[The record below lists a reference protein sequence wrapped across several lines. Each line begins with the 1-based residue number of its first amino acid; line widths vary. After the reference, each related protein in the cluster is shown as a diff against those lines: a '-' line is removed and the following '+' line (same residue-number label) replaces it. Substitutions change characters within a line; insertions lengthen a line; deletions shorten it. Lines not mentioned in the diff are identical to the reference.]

1 MGVSNGAVFWYNQ
14 CILIEEDAVLLHI
27 DSWIRFVLTELFA
40 VVLLFLVFR
49 KPMLE
54 GNLKKNVSLKILLI
68 MLAMYLAQLF
78 YVMLSPTYFFR
89 RFTFS
94 TERLNLI
101 PFRVFSEWLAHPFNF
116 FGNVLLF
123 MPIGFFEVLLH
134 PSYTRKQQLLRTIA
148 VSAGI
153 SLFVEFAQLFNF
165 RVSDVDDI
173 ILNTL
178 GGVCGCLLCML
189 LQKLGFDKTRVGRFL
204 LPRIPRSW
212 RCHMHLTRFCVI
224 LVVTMEVVLFTVN
237 YIVTIPKPKVREN
250 TAAQL
255 ATEAPAEPESTIM
268 PTQVPT
274 EPAATTMSAIA
285 PTYPPTEPES
295 TPLSTPTPAVTATV
309 FITPEPTSAPKVYN
323 TDGLELEAQNILL
336 VRLADDTRDEQA
348 IYAVNSDD
356 LIYPASTLK
365 MVTALTVLD
374 IADPDESVQVGTEIY
389 IPPLDCSRASL
400 EYGMTLTVKELLEGL
415 LLPSGAD
422 AAYALGVYCGRKL
435 EGNDSLPFKDAINA
449 FVAAMNRKAAEIGAE
464 HTTARN
470 VVGLDDKE
478 QRTTAEDILKIAKVF
493 LDNPVLAEICG
504 LPTAKITSEEGK
516 TISLKN
522 TNKMLLQN
530 SEYYNG
536 NVAGVKTGTTN
547 RAGNCL
553 VSVFTVQDERYLCIV
568 MNSSY
573 YGKFIDT
580 QILYEVCAAAE

>member
-1 MGVSNGAVFWYNQ
+1 MPF
-14 CILIEEDAVLLHI
+14 LLNI

-40 VVLLFLVFR
+40 VVLLAFVFR

-54 GNLKKNVSLKILLI
+54 EKKNVWLKILLI
-68 MLAMYLAQLF
+68 MLAMYLAHLF
-78 YVMLSPTYFFR
+78 YVLLSPTYFFR
-89 RFTFS
+89 RFAFS

-101 PFRVFSEWLAHPFNF
+101 PFRVLSEWLAHPLNF

-134 PSYTRKQQLLRTIA
+134 PTYTRKQQLLRTAA

-173 ILNTL
+173 ILNTI
-178 GGVCGCLLCML
+178 GGLSGCLLCML
-189 LQKLGFDKTRVGRFL
+189 EQKLGFDRTRVGRAL

-212 RCHMHLTRFCVI
+212 RRHMHLIRFCVI

-255 ATEAPAEPESTIM
+255 ATEAPAEPG
-268 PTQVPT
+268 
-274 EPAATTMSAIA
+274 
-285 PTYPPTEPES
+285 
-295 TPLSTPTPAVTATV
+295 STPTPNPMLTTIVFTA
-309 FITPEPTSAPKVYN
+309 PEPTPAPKVYN
-323 TDGLELEAQNILL
+323 TDGLALEAQNILL
-336 VRLADDTRDEQA
+336 VRLADDTRAEQA
-348 IYAVNSDD
+348 IYAVDSDD

-365 MVTALTVLD
+365 MITALTVLD
-374 IADPDESVQVGTEIY
+374 IADPDDSVRVGTEIY

-400 EYGMTLTVKELLEGL
+400 EYGMTLTVRELLEGL

-422 AAYALGVYCGRKL
+422 AAYALGVYCG
-435 EGNDSLPFKDAINA
+435 
-449 FVAAMNRKAAEIGAE
+449 AAEIGAA

-478 QRTTAEDILKIAKVF
+478 QRTTAEDILKITKVF
-493 LDNPVLAEICG
+493 LANPVLSEICG

-522 TNKMLLQN
+522 TNKMLLAN
-530 SEYYNG
+530 SGYYNG
-536 NVAGVKTGTTN
+536 NVAGVKTGTTT

-553 VSVFTVQDERYLCIV
+553 VSVFTVQDEQYLCIV

-573 YGKFIDT
+573 YGKFTDT
-580 QILYEVCAAAE
+580 QKLFEVCAAAEY